1 MYTLYIYK
9 VIREYADGT
18 QGKRART
25 LRRYAPDLAVG
36 GVYVHLG
43 PGCPE
48 LQRVLSM
55 TTEEISD

>member
-18 QGKRART
+18 RGKRART
-25 LRRYAPDLAVG
+25 LCRYEPDLAVG
-36 GVYVHLG
+36 GLYVHLG
-43 PGCPE
+43 AGYPG

-55 TTEEISD
+55 TTEQVPD